1 MDQFKRIVFF
11 QVMLS
16 ETFEVIQIFSLL
28 HELIM
33 LSSLPLSAEN
43 CQLYATVL
51 STFSSSLQ
59 STVTAD
65 SRFKKKIFFVK
76 STI

>member
-1 MDQFKRIVFF
+1 
-11 QVMLS
+11 MLN

-28 HELIM
+28 HEFIM

-43 CQLYATVL
+43 CQQYATIL

-65 SRFKKKIFFVK
+65 TRFKKKIFFVK
-76 STI
+76 NTI